1 MNDTDS
7 QALLDQL
14 RPVQLP
20 DVSPWPAPGWWVVLA
35 VLLALLCIARHLRR
49 RHQARLWQR
58 EAVAELRRIR
68 ALSSEQPVN
77 QTLSECSKLARRVLL
92 SVLGR
97 EKVAGLQGRAWLD
110 ALDAVTG
117 RALFAAGFG
126 RLLETGPYERA
137 PEVEQHDLDSLFD
150 AMEELIRA
158 AGRQSSQRV
167 AGS

>member
-20 DVSPWPAPGWWVVLA
+20 DVSSWPAPGWWIALA
-35 VLLALLCIARHLRR
+35 LLLALLFIARFFFR

-58 EAVAELRRIR
+58 EALAQLQGIR
-68 ALSSEQPVN
+68 SRSSEQPVN

-97 EKVAGLQGRAWLD
+97 EQVAALHGRAWLD

-126 RLLETGPYERA
+126 KLLETGPYQRA

-150 AMEELIRA
+150 AIEELIRA
-158 AGRQSSQRV
+158 AGRYSSQRV
-167 AGS
+167 AG